1 MSGHHHNVTR
11 GYGFLE
17 GHLARKRA
25 GQANSLILQSARK
38 GRGLD
43 IGCGTF
49 PHFLM
54 NTNFKEKFG
63 IDSSLSEKVKEV
75 KGIKLLK
82 THIQKKKLPFEDNF
96 FDTVVM
102 LAVFEHIEFDNIP
115 FLLHEIKRILKK
127 NGQFII
133 TTPSPLAVWPLLI
146 LSHTGFIS
154 KVEIEDHK
162 HALEKSYITDVLMQ
176 AGFSQKNTKSGYFE
190 FGMNMWFDV
199 RK

>member
-17 GHLARKRA
+17 GHLATRRA
-25 GQANSLILQSARK
+25 GKANALIIPSARK
-38 GRGLD
+38 GRVLD

-54 NTNFKEKFG
+54 NTDFSEKFG
-63 IDSSLSEKVKEV
+63 IDSSLSEKVKEI

-82 THIQKKKLPFEDNF
+82 THIQKKKLPFPDNF
-96 FDTVVM
+96 FNTVVM
-102 LAVFEHIEFDNIP
+102 LAVFEHIEFENIP
-115 FLLHEIKRILKK
+115 FLLKEIKRILKK
-127 NGQFII
+127 DGQFII
-133 TTPSPLAVWPLLI
+133 TTPSPLAVWPLLV
-146 LSHTGFIS
+146 LSHSGFIS

-162 HALEKSYITDVLMQ
+162 HALKKSYITQVLIK
-176 AGFSQKNTKSGYFE
+176 AGFNQKKTKSGYFE